1 MERTRTTL
9 TVDER
14 LLRAARIEAARDGRR
29 LYEVIEDALRARYD
43 LRAARDRVRRP
54 DAPDVSE
61 EDAMRLAV
69 DASREVRA
77 EEAAR
82 RAG

>member
-29 LYEVIEDALRARYD
+29 MYEVIEDALRARYD
-43 LRAARDRVRRP
+43 VRAARDRVRRP
-54 DAPDVSE
+54 DAAEVSD

-69 DASREVRA
+69 EAAREVRTENA
-77 EEAAR
+77 TR